1 MGTKRRTNSN
11 VKPKAKPKVSP
22 ARLHQQASDDEV
34 DGPPADSTGQFR
46 IVSAISRAQV
56 GHAEDDGLRFPNE
69 SLVMAAQRDGFREAA
84 PEELTDE
91 AAIDDDVSAAERKAR
106 RAMLAERARLARGR
120 R

>member
-22 ARLHQQASDDEV
+22 ARLHQQAEDD
-34 DGPPADSTGQFR
+34 DSGPPADSTGQFR
-46 IVSAISRAQV
+46 IVSEISRAQV
-56 GHAEDDGLRFPNE
+56 GHAEDDGMRFPNE

-84 PEELTDE
+84 PEEPSDD
-91 AAIDDDVSAAERKAR
+91 AAIDDDVGAAERRAR
-106 RAMLAERARLARGR
+106 RATLIERSRLARQR